1 MVMLSN
7 SPREQTLLR
16 LEQAKSLTFG
26 LHVTSYNGVPI
37 DLTGATLTFHMAEQS
52 NVPNTPGT
60 ILFSKVAEMED
71 AERGFARFELQAAE
85 LDHKAGEYDF
95 DITYLNASGY
105 SVLLVKGVVQL
116 QLNTDRTAS
125 GHTYADSAIRKT
137 SPCCF
142 AGPAR
147 SAWSPGPACHPN
159 GQMPAQPT

>member
-26 LHVTSYNGVPI
+26 LHVTAYNGVPI

-71 AERGFARFELQAAE
+71 VE
-85 LDHKAGEYDF
+85 
-95 DITYLNASGY
+95 
-105 SVLLVKGVVQL
+105 SV
-116 QLNTDRTAS
+116 
-125 GHTYADSAIRKT
+125 
-137 SPCCF
+137 F
-142 AGPAR
+142 
-147 SAWSPGPACHPN
+147 
-159 GQMPAQPT
+159 